1 MVRSGDC
8 QGIRTIFDP
17 ETKRLKQFTL
27 WGSYMERFS
36 RDSYPDGDSAWEADD
51 LHRVVWPPIVWPD
64 DRS

>member
-1 MVRSGDC
+1 MVRSRDRH
-8 QGIRTIFDP
+8 GIRTIFDP

-27 WGSYMERFS
+27 WGSYMERLS
-36 RDSYPDGDSAWEADD
+36 RDSYPDEDSAWEADD

>member
-1 MVRSGDC
+1 MARSKDR

-17 ETKRLKQFTL
+17 ETKHLKQFTL

-36 RDSYPDGDSAWEADD
+36 RGSYPDEDSAWEADD
-51 LHRVVWPPIVWPD
+51 LQRVVWPPIVWPD